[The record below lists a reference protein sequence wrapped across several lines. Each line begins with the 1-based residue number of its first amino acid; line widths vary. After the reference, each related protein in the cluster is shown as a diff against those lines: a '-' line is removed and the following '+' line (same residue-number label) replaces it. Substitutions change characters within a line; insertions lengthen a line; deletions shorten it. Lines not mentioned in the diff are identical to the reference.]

1 MLIISEKLS
10 SLHGGFA
17 SKMRLSKL
25 SVLCVIDM
33 TLLMVSVRLGQGL
46 FRVNDELNI
55 YAFAG
60 SAVIGV
66 LVLLVIGAYRS
77 IVSTSDVKSE
87 WWRFFVGSASAG
99 LAYYLFSESILLL
112 VIWVAFS
119 GATLLVGIRFA
130 GRLRFLRVRQ
140 KTGICI
146 YGAGQAGLELKL
158 LLESTG
164 RKKVHFFLDDNPK
177 IQGRYAGGVPVVSVR
192 LLSDLLERHNIEELV
207 VAIPSISVTERDNL
221 LSRISSLSVEIR
233 MAPNMSEIL
242 QGEKISSLR
251 KIGVEDLLGRS
262 SVEADENLLGA
273 SVHRKVVM
281 VTGAGGSI
289 GSELCRQ
296 IARLRP
302 IKILILDASELSL
315 YEIEREM
322 LATAPSVEVV
332 PVMGNIC
339 NKQFVDRALSLHKVN
354 IVFHA
359 AAYKHVPLVEAN
371 VLESVRN
378 NILGT
383 LILIESVE
391 QYGVEKFVLI
401 SSDKAVRPT
410 NVMGATKR
418 VCELIVQARA
428 EERKGQGLVYSMVR
442 FGNVLESSGSVVPLF
457 QEQIDKGGPITLTHP
472 DITRYFMTIPEAAQL
487 VLQASTLS
495 TNGDVFVLDMGAP
508 IKILELAKLLIH
520 MNGYKV
526 KGESIDRQEIEILI
540 SGLRPGEKLYEELI
554 IDDNAQDTQHPKI
567 KKALEVF
574 VKWQYFKE
582 DIVEIK
588 GALALE
594 NEEAIRSILMR
605 LAFIA

>member
-1 MLIISEKLS
+1 
-10 SLHGGFA
+10 
-17 SKMRLSKL
+17 MRLFKL
-25 SVLCVIDM
+25 SVLIGLDM
-33 TLLMVSVRLGQGL
+33 ALLMLSVGLGSFLPG
-46 FRVNDELNI
+46 FNVEMDM
-55 YAFAG
+55 YALIA
-60 SAVIGV
+60 SAVSGV
-66 LVLLVIGAYRS
+66 MILLVIGAYRS

-99 LAYYLFSESILLL
+99 LAYYFFSESILLV

-140 KTGICI
+140 KAGICI

-177 IQGRYAGGVPVVSVR
+177 IQGRYVGGVPVVSVR
-192 LLSDLLERHNIEELV
+192 LLNDLLEHHNIEELV
-207 VAIPSISVTERDNL
+207 VAIPSISITQRDSL
-221 LSRISSLSVEIR
+221 LSRISSLSVEIS

-242 QGEKISSLR
+242 QGTKISSLR
-251 KIGVEDLLGRS
+251 KIRVEDLLGRS
-262 SVEADENLLGA
+262 SVEADDHLLGA

-296 IARLRP
+296 IAKLRP
-302 IKILILDASELSL
+302 IKILMLDASELSL

-322 LATAPSVEVV
+322 AATASLVEVV
-332 PVMGNIC
+332 PIMGNIC
-339 NKQFVDRALSLHKVN
+339 NKQFVDRVLNLHEVN

-410 NVMGATKR
+410 NIMGATKR

-428 EERKGQGLVYSMVR
+428 DERQGQGLVYSMVR

-457 QEQIDKGGPITLTHP
+457 QEQIDKGGPVTLTHP

-495 TNGDVFVLDMGAP
+495 ANGDLFVLDMGAP
-508 IKILELAKLLIH
+508 IKIIELAKLLIR
-520 MNGYKV
+520 MNGYRL
-526 KGESIDRQEIEILI
+526 KGESVDRQEIEILI

-574 VKWQYFKE
+574 VKWHHFRE
-582 DIVEIK
+582 EIVEIK
-588 GALALE
+588 SALGQE
-594 NEEAIRSILMR
+594 NEEALRSILMR
-605 LAFIA
+605 LAFIV

>member
-1 MLIISEKLS
+1 MI
-10 SLHGGFA
+10 
-17 SKMRLSKL
+17 
-25 SVLCVIDM
+25 
-33 TLLMVSVRLGQGL
+33 
-46 FRVNDELNI
+46 
-55 YAFAG
+55 
-60 SAVIGV
+60 
-66 LVLLVIGAYRS
+66 LLVIGAYRS

-87 WWRFFVGSASAG
+87 WWRVFVGSASAG
-99 LAYYLFSESILLL
+99 FAYYLFSESILLL

-119 GATLLVGIRFA
+119 GATLLVGIRVA

-177 IQGRYAGGVPVVSVR
+177 IQGRYVGGVPVVSVG
-192 LLSDLLERHNIEELV
+192 LSNDLLERHNIEELV
-207 VAIPSISVTERDNL
+207 VAIPSISVTERVNL

-233 MAPNMSEIL
+233 MAPSISEIL
-242 QGEKISSLR
+242 NGKNISSLK
-251 KIGVEDLLGRS
+251 KIRVEDLLTRS
-262 SVEADENLLGA
+262 IVEADEHLLGA
-273 SVHRKVVM
+273 SVHKKVVM

-289 GSELCRQ
+289 GGELCRQ
-296 IARLRP
+296 VAKLGP
-302 IKILILDASELSL
+302 TKILMLDASELSL

-322 LATAPSVEVV
+322 SATASLVELV

-339 NKQFVDRALSLHKVN
+339 NKQFVDRVLSLHKVN

-378 NILGT
+378 NIFGT
-383 LILIESVE
+383 LILTESVE
-391 QYGVEKFVLI
+391 QHGVEKFVLI

-428 EERKGQGLVYSMVR
+428 DERKGQGLVYSMVR

-457 QEQIDKGGPITLTHP
+457 QEQIDKGGPLTLTHP

-495 TNGDVFVLDMGAP
+495 TSGDVFVLDMGAP
-508 IKILELAKLLIH
+508 IKIIELAKLLIH
-520 MNGYKV
+520 MNGYRL

-554 IDDNAQDTQHPKI
+554 IDDNAQDTPHPKI
-567 KKALEVF
+567 KRALEVF
-574 VKWQYFKE
+574 VKWECFQE
-582 DIVEIK
+582 DIVVIK
-588 GALALE
+588 DALSMEDEKVL
-594 NEEAIRSILMR
+594 RSTLMR